1 MKKELKMIIQELAEI
16 QIQAFLLLE
25 KDPGYLTDK
34 ELQDLF
40 RISHNSKELYEAIQK
55 RINFWLS
62 VKAEP
67 EILRELYSE
76 YQWGICV
83 HILFTMEEEWVQT
96 NPDGVIA
103 LWELLD
109 DIYAKFHPEIRLFT
123 WLQQNKFAR
132 SYQKS

>member
-16 QIQAFLLLE
+16 QIQAFELLK
-25 KDPGYLTDK
+25 KDSTILNDK
-34 ELQDLF
+34 ELSMILGVKAGSLTHYHINK
-40 RISHNSKELYEAIQK
+40 RIRIWEAI
-55 RINFWLS
+55 RNN
-62 VKAEP
+62 P
-67 EILRELYSE
+67 ELLRQISSE

-83 HILFTMEEEWVQT
+83 HILFTMEEEWVQI